1 MPLLRIFTFI
11 LKSEM
16 LRMIRFIL
24 LAIGILSYGN
34 VYAGSQLSEFELI
47 KKFQEVVTPN
57 IIIPPDVEQYYSA
70 RLQESFTKK
79 DINFDANQYVVL
91 VDRNPNIQV
100 VLIFF
105 GRNSSGWKL
114 IGASL
119 TSTGLAGQFD
129 HFLTPLGVFS
139 HSLDNP
145 DFRAEGTKN
154 QFGFRGYGSKGMRVY
169 DFGWIEQHRGWGNG
183 EKMLMR
189 LQMHSTDP
197 ELAENLLGNA
207 RSKGCIRI
215 PASLNEFIDRYGL
228 LDADYDAA
236 MQRGVHFWLMRSD
249 REPVNNSG
257 RYLVVIESGADKKP
271 AWMKAQKQ

>member
-1 MPLLRIFTFI
+1 MRKFPGLIF
-11 LKSEM
+11 
-16 LRMIRFIL
+16 L
-24 LAIGILSYGN
+24 LASLISSGN
-34 VYAGSQLSEFELI
+34 AYAVTQLSEFELTE
-47 KKFQEVVTPN
+47 KFQESVVPN
-57 IIIPPDVEQYYSA
+57 IKVPSDVEQHYSA

-79 DINFDANQYVVL
+79 NVNIDSDQYVVL
-91 VDRNPNIQV
+91 VDRNPNIQIV
-100 VLIFF
+100 MIFF
-105 GRNSSGWKL
+105 GRTSGAWKL

-119 TSTGLAGQFD
+119 TSTGLPGQFD

-154 QFGFRGYGSKGMRVY
+154 QFGFRGYGSRGMRVY
-169 DFGWIEQHRGWGNG
+169 DFGWVEQHRGWGSG

-215 PASLNEFIDRYGL
+215 PASLNEFIDHYGL
-228 LDADYDAA
+228 LDADYEVA
-236 MQRGVHFWLMRSD
+236 MQKGIHFWVIRSNRHSVD
-249 REPVNNSG
+249 NPG
-257 RYLVVIESGADKKP
+257 RYLVVIDSGASKKP
-271 AWMKAQKQ
+271 NWLKVKKY